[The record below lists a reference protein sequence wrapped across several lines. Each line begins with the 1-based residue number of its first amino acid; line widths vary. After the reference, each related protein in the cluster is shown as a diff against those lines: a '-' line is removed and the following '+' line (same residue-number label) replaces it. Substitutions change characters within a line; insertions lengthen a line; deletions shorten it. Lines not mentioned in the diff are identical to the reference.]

1 MQNTPRA
8 SQQHNDSMSS
18 TAQAEESLKELI
30 LKVLLHPHI
39 VHRSVRTVRA

>member
-1 MQNTPRA
+1 MQTTPRA

-30 LKVLLHPHI
+30 LKVLVLPNT
-39 VHRSVRTVRA
+39 VHRSIRALRA